1 VGIALNP
8 TYISPQYI
16 WMQQDPKLQSALL
29 RVGNVSLTQDHEADS
44 RMLRTLISNL
54 DGMVFRCRADVASSM
69 EFVSDGCVALTG
81 FQPEQLVADGTNPYG
96 SLILADDRD
105 RARDAAPGTPDA
117 MPVAGHRYSI
127 EYGIRRAD
135 GEERL
140 VWERGTPVL
149 DATGNIV
156 AYEGFIEDITE
167 RRRYRQQIEQQ
178 ASYDALTG
186 LANRRL
192 LNDRLSQAVARSGR
206 TREAIA
212 VAFIDLDNFKIIND
226 SFGHEVGD
234 KLIKE
239 MAQRL
244 SSCVRQTDTVARLG
258 EFVLLLTRYG
268 TAEDLAKTLQRVQSS
283 VAQPWLH
290 GKREF
295 QVTSSCGVALFPGD
309 GNTADSLLRNA
320 DAAMYR
326 AKANGRNNLQFFTAE
341 LSQAMLARVGIEHR
355 LRNAIARK
363 QLELYYQPRVDV
375 ASGRLV
381 AAEALLRWRLPR
393 QGTVTPAR
401 FIEVAEETGL
411 IVPIGRWALN
421 TACQQAQAWRLQG
434 LPPMVISVNVSP
446 RQFRH
451 DDIVNT
457 IAMAL
462 KDSGLPAECLQIELT
477 EGLAMHDAE
486 HHIAMLHEIKTL
498 GVQIAIDDFGTGYS
512 SLSYLK
518 RFPVDQLKVDRSF
531 VSGLPGDED
540 DAAIVQA
547 IVTLGHQLG
556 LRVVAE
562 GVETEAQNVLLRSI
576 GCDEMQGY
584 LFGRPKPVAE
594 FEQFVER
601 ALNAT
606 GDFSL
611 DCGMQ
616 AGTIAAL

>member
-1 VGIALNP
+1 
-8 TYISPQYI
+8 
-16 WMQQDPKLQSALL
+16 
-29 RVGNVSLTQDHEADS
+29 
-44 RMLRTLISNL
+44 MLRTLISNL

-81 FQPEQLVADGTNPYG
+81 YQPEQLVAGGSVPYA
-96 SLILADDRD
+96 SLILADSSAPHTSLIPGEDHD
-105 RARDAAPGTPDA
+105 SAHDSALGTSDAK
-117 MPVAGHRYSI
+117 PVVGHRYSI
-127 EYGIRRAD
+127 EYTIRRAD
-135 GEERL
+135 GAERL

-167 RRRYRQQIEQQ
+167 RRRYRSQIEHQ
-178 ASYDALTG
+178 ARFDALTG

-192 LNDRLSQAVARSGR
+192 LNDRLSQVLARSER
-206 TREAIA
+206 TREGVA

-234 KLIKE
+234 MLIKE

-244 SSCVRQTDTVARLG
+244 SSCVRQADTVARLG
-258 EFVLLLTRYG
+258 GDEFVLLLTRYG
-268 TAEDLAKTLQRVQSS
+268 TPEDLTRTLQRVQYA

-290 GKREF
+290 SKREF
-295 QVTSSCGVALFPGD
+295 QVSSSCGVALFPAD
-309 GNTADSLLRNA
+309 GNSAESLLRNA

-326 AKANGRNNLQFFTAE
+326 AKANGRNNVQYFTAE
-341 LSQAMLARVGIEHR
+341 LSQTMLARVGIEHR

-363 QLELYYQPRVDV
+363 QLELYYQPRIDV
-375 ASGRLV
+375 ASGKLI

-393 QGTVTPAR
+393 QGAVTPEQ
-401 FIEVAEETGL
+401 FIAVAEETGL
-411 IVPIGRWALN
+411 IVPMGRWALN
-421 TACQQAQAWRLQG
+421 AACQQAQAWRMRG
-434 LPPMVISVNVSP
+434 LPSLVISVNVSP

-451 DDIVNT
+451 DDIVKT
-457 IAMAL
+457 IALAL
-462 KDSGLPAECLQIELT
+462 KDSGLPAACLQIELT

-486 HHIAMLHEIKTL
+486 HYIAMLNEIKAL

-531 VSGLPGDED
+531 VSGLPGDAA

-556 LRVVAE
+556 LSVVAE
-562 GVETEAQNVLLRSI
+562 GVETEAQNVLLRGL

-584 LFGRPKPVAE
+584 LFGRPKPAAE
-594 FEQFVER
+594 FERYVQRELQIDEVQ
-601 ALNAT
+601 ALGA
-606 GDFSL
+606 
-611 DCGMQ
+611 
-616 AGTIAAL
+616 

>member
-1 VGIALNP
+1 MSQPPEITSVRLETGA
-8 TYISPQYI
+8 
-16 WMQQDPKLQSALL
+16 ALL
-29 RVGNVSLTQDHEADS
+29 PQDAAADS

-54 DGMVFRCRADVASSM
+54 DGMVFRCSADIASSM
-69 EFVSDGCVALTG
+69 EFVSEGCVALTG
-81 FQPEQLVADGTNPYG
+81 YQPDQLLANGSHPYG
-96 SLILADDRD
+96 TLILAEDQERPRD
-105 RARDAAPGTPDA
+105 VAPRTTESTPL
-117 MPVAGHRYSI
+117 AGHRYSI
-127 EYGIRRAD
+127 EYRISRAD

-140 VWERGTPVL
+140 VWERGTPVI
-149 DATGNIV
+149 DADGDIV

-167 RRRYRQQIEQQ
+167 RRRYRSQIEQQ
-178 ASYDALTG
+178 ASFDALTG

-192 LNDRLSQAVARSGR
+192 LNDRLTQAIARAQR
-206 TREAIA
+206 THEGVA

-244 SSCVRQTDTVARLG
+244 GTCVRQSDTVARLG
-258 EFVLLLTRYG
+258 GDEFVLLLTRHG
-268 TAEDLAKTLQRVQSS
+268 TQLDLENTLQRVQNS
-283 VAQPWLH
+283 VAQPWVF
-290 GKREF
+290 GRREF
-295 QVTSSCGVALFPGD
+295 QVTSSCGVALFPSD
-309 GNTADSLLRNA
+309 GSNAESLLRNA

-326 AKANGRNNLQFFTAE
+326 AKAKGRNNLQFFTVE
-341 LSQAMLARVGIEHR
+341 LSRAMLARVGIEHR

-375 ASGRLV
+375 NTGALV
-381 AAEALLRWRLPR
+381 GAEALLRWRLPR
-393 QGTVTPAR
+393 HGTITPER

-421 TACQQAQAWRLQG
+421 TACQQAEAWRQAGHRELI
-434 LPPMVISVNVSP
+434 ISVNVSP

-451 DDIVNT
+451 DDIVQT
-457 IAMAL
+457 ISSAL
-462 KDSGLPAECLQIELT
+462 QSSGLPAQNLQIELT

-486 HHIAMLHEIKTL
+486 HHIAMLNQIKAL

-531 VSGLPGDED
+531 VSGLPGDAD
-540 DAAIVQA
+540 DAAIVRA

-562 GVETEAQNVLLRSI
+562 GVETEAQNALLRRI

-584 LFGRPKPVAE
+584 LFGRPKPATDFAE
-594 FEQFVER
+594 CL
-601 ALNAT
+601 LNARQVD
-606 GDFSL
+606 GDV
-611 DCGMQ
+611 
-616 AGTIAAL
+616 ALGA

>member
-1 VGIALNP
+1 MQSP
-8 TYISPQYI
+8 TILTPV
-16 WMQQDPKLQSALL
+16 PTRLGKSAL
-29 RVGNVSLTQDHEADS
+29 VQDAEADS

-81 FQPEQLVADGTNPYG
+81 YQPDQLLADGDHPYAT
-96 SLILADDRD
+96 LILADDRD
-105 RARDAAPGTPDA
+105 RGRDAAPGTPDA
-117 MPVAGHRYSI
+117 MPVSGHRYSI
-127 EYGIRRAD
+127 EYSIRRAD

-149 DATGNIV
+149 DATGNII

-167 RRRYRQQIEQQ
+167 RRRYRSQIEHQ

-192 LNDRLSQAVARSGR
+192 LNDRLTQSIGRADR
-206 TREAIA
+206 TREGVA

-234 KLIKE
+234 QLIKE

-244 SSCVRQTDTVARLG
+244 GSCVRQTDTVARLG
-258 EFVLLLTRYG
+258 GDEFVLLLTRYG
-268 TAEDLAKTLQRVQSS
+268 TDDDLGRTMQRVQSS
-283 VAQPWLH
+283 VALPWLH

-295 QVTSSCGVALFPGD
+295 QVTSSCGVALFPAD
-309 GNTADSLLRNA
+309 GTTADTLLRNA

-341 LSQAMLARVGIEHR
+341 LSQAMLARVGIEHQ
-355 LRNAIARK
+355 LRNALARK

-375 ASGRLV
+375 ATGRLV

-411 IVPIGRWALN
+411 IVPIGRWVLQ
-421 TACQQAQAWRLQG
+421 TACRQAQAWRAQG
-434 LPPMVISVNVSP
+434 LPSMIISVNVSP

-457 IAMAL
+457 IAAAL
-462 KDSGLPAECLQIELT
+462 QDSGLPAEALQIELT

-486 HHIAMLHEIKTL
+486 HHVAMLNEIKAL

-531 VSGLPGDED
+531 VSGLPGDAD
-540 DAAIVQA
+540 DAAIVSA

-562 GVETEAQNVLLRSI
+562 GVENEAQNALLRTI

-584 LFGRPKPVAE
+584 LFGRPAPVAE
-594 FEQFVER
+594 FERTLRGELQPAVQL
-601 ALNAT
+601 ASGA
-606 GDFSL
+606 
-611 DCGMQ
+611 
-616 AGTIAAL
+616 

>member
-1 VGIALNP
+1 
-8 TYISPQYI
+8 
-16 WMQQDPKLQSALL
+16 MQQDSNLSSTTL
-29 RVGNVSLTQDHEADS
+29 RAGKVCLTQDHEADS

-81 FQPEQLVADGTNPYG
+81 FQPEQLVADGSTPYA

-127 EYGIRRAD
+127 EYSIRRAD

-149 DATGNIV
+149 DSTGNIV

-167 RRRYRQQIEQQ
+167 RRRYRSQIEHQ

-206 TREAIA
+206 TREGVA

-244 SSCVRQTDTVARLG
+244 SACVRQSDTVARLG
-258 EFVLLLTRYG
+258 GDEFVLLLTRYG
-268 TAEDLAKTLQRVQSS
+268 SADDLARTLQRVQSS

-326 AKANGRNNLQFFTAE
+326 ANANGRNNLQFFTAE

-375 ASGRLV
+375 ASGKLV

-451 DDIVNT
+451 DDIVKT

-462 KDSGLPAECLQIELT
+462 QDSGLPAECLQIELT

-486 HHIAMLHEIKTL
+486 HHIAMLNEIKAL

-540 DAAIVQA
+540 DAAIVRA

-562 GVETEAQNVLLRSI
+562 GVETEAQNILLRSI

-601 ALNAT
+601 ALHAAS
-606 GDFSL
+606 DFSL
-611 DCGMQ
+611 DYGMQ